1 MIVEYLAGNQ
11 AYDLSALM
19 NEFVYRLSERFS

>member
-11 AYDLSALM
+11 ANVLSALK